1 MDGHKRRILVV
12 DDEPSITRML
22 KRNLEETGHYEVLGV
37 NDPTVALATARAFK
51 PDLILL
57 DVMMPQVSG
66 DTLASQMQEHPQLKG
81 TPIVFLTA
89 LATPGEV
96 SSHGGLIGGLPF
108 LAKPVD
114 LTVVIGCIERHLQPC
129 SV

>member
-1 MDGHKRRILVV
+1 MDAHRKRILVV
-12 DDEPSITRML
+12 DDEPGITRML
-22 KRNLEETGHYEVLGV
+22 KRNLEDTGNYEVLGI
-37 NDPTVALATARAFK
+37 NNAATALAFAREFK

-66 DTLASQMQEHPQLKG
+66 DELASQIQAHPELEHI
-81 TPIVFLTA
+81 PIVFLTA

-96 SSHGGLIGGLPF
+96 SEHHGLIGGLPF

-114 LTVVIGCIERHLQPC
+114 LPGVIGCIERHLGCC
-129 SV
+129 SP

>member
-1 MDGHKRRILVV
+1 MVV

-22 KRNLEETGHYEVLGV
+22 KRNLEETGNYEVLGI
-37 NDPTVALATARAFK
+37 NDASLAIPKAREFK

-57 DVMMPQVSG
+57 DVMMPNLSG
-66 DTLASQMQEHPQLKG
+66 DVLASQIQAHPELQHV
-81 TPIVFLTA
+81 PIVFLTA

-96 SSHGGLIGGLPF
+96 SAHHGLIGGLPF

-114 LTVVIGCIERHLQPC
+114 LRSVIGCIDRHLSC
-129 SV
+129 SPA